1 VHVESDGRTSSRA
14 ASRIHKSASVFA
26 DAMPNFLVIGAP
38 RAGTTWIERHLRQH
52 PQIFLPERKELHF
65 FDREENFS
73 RGIEHYRS
81 FFRGADGADAVGEAT
96 PDYLHHPLAP
106 ARIKQ
111 YLGEDVKL
119 IVSLRDPVERA
130 YSRYWNARGKFAEN
144 EGLSFEEK
152 IARKPQFIY
161 EGYYF
166 DHLSRYLEHFDR
178 RNILCLLFDDLKAD
192 GPAFMRTIY
201 DFLAVDS
208 GFVPRHSESV
218 VNASASK
225 KRNGRSAVLFYLR
238 GAAAKLRLDT
248 LADKL
253 DELNRAPIPPLAPD
267 TRRRLLHEHYLAQIE
282 ALEGLLGR
290 DLASWKEG
298 A

>member
-1 VHVESDGRTSSRA
+1 VDVGSDGRSSGAAALSSRA
-14 ASRIHKSASVFA
+14 ESAEA
-26 DAMPNFLVIGAP
+26 GTPNFLVIGAP

-52 PQIFLPERKELHF
+52 PQVFLPARKELHF

-73 RGIEHYRS
+73 KGIGYYKG
-81 FFRGADGADAVGEAT
+81 FFRRADGAVALGEAT
-96 PDYLHHPLAP
+96 PDYLHHPA
-106 ARIKQ
+106 AAERIKRH
-111 YLGEDVKL
+111 LGDVKL
-119 IVSLRDPVERA
+119 IVSLRDPVDRA

-152 IARKPQFIY
+152 LRRKPQFVY

-166 DHLSRYLEHFDR
+166 DHLSRYLELFDR
-178 RNILCLLFDDLKAD
+178 RSLLCLLFDDLKAD
-192 GPAFMRTIY
+192 GAAFMRTIY
-201 DFLAVDS
+201 EFLGVDAR
-208 GFVPRHSESV
+208 FEPRNSDSV

-225 KRNGRSAVLFYLR
+225 RRNGRSATLFYLR
-238 GAAAKLRLDT
+238 GAASKLGLAG

-253 DELNRAPIPPLAPD
+253 DELNRSSIPPIDPA

-282 ALEGLLGR
+282 ALEGLIGR
-290 DLASWKEG
+290 DLGAWKSG